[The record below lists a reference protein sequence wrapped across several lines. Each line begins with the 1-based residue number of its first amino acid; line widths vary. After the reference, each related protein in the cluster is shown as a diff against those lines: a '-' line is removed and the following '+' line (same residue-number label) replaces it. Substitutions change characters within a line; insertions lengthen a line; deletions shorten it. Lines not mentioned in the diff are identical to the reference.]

1 MRALVTGGAGFIGT
15 NLVNR
20 LVDEGH
26 EVTILDDLSAH
37 NPLFCQDRLVH
48 GSVTDSALVNEL
60 TKHTDIIFHLAVRT
74 MAISTIDPRSDLRVS
89 IEGTLNILL
98 AAQQYN
104 VPVVYTSSSA
114 VYGNGKPP
122 FKENDP
128 IDLLTPYAAGKY
140 AAEGYCRALYNVR
153 VATVRLSNVYG
164 PYQSPMNPYCGV
176 VAKFMDRA
184 GRKMPLAIFGNGEQT
199 RDFTYVADAV
209 EAIMLALRLAL
220 RLTQDATQDA
230 AAQKG
235 FGQVINVGTGI
246 ETSIKRLAE
255 IVGEMF
261 GSEQIEYTDR
271 RDIDLIGRRMLDC
284 SRAAQVLGWQAKTDL
299 AAGLELTRRWMEAS

>member
-26 EVTILDDLSAH
+26 EITILDDLSAH
-37 NPLFCQDRLVH
+37 NPLFRQDRLVH
-48 GSVTDSALVNEL
+48 GSVTDGTLVDKL
-60 TKHTDIIFHLAVRT
+60 ARQSDIIFHLAVRT
-74 MAISTIDPRSDLRVS
+74 MALSTIDPRSDLRVS
-89 IEGTLNILL
+89 IEGTLNVLL

-114 VYGNGKPP
+114 VYGNGIPP
-122 FKENDP
+122 FREDARV
-128 IDLLTPYAAGKY
+128 DLLTPYAAGKY
-140 AAEGYCRALYNVR
+140 AAEGYCRALYGVR
-153 VATVRLSNVYG
+153 VAIVRLSNVYG

-184 GRKMPLAIFGNGEQT
+184 RWKMPLAIFGNGEQT

-209 EAIMLALRLAL
+209 EAIMLA
-220 RLTQDATQDA
+220 
-230 AAQKG
+230 AQKG
-235 FGQVINVGTGI
+235 IGQVINVGTGV

-261 GSEQIEYTDR
+261 GFGQIEYTDR

-284 SRAAQVLGWQAKTDL
+284 NRTARVLGWQPKTDL
-299 AAGLELTRRWMEAS
+299 ATGLELTKQWMEAVA